1 MKKNGKNK
9 IVLTL
14 SSLAVLAGVSTIV
27 LASQSDK
34 ESSNTAPSIVIN
46 KTTNSTDSE
55 SPTARKVAGRDSFPD
70 EESYLSYKKMVNEV
84 KKGELIVDQSDPDV
98 PNQKDFVGTKSEFII
113 ENWSLEKDDS
123 GNQLLKVPF
132 KFINKTNNN
141 VDLKE
146 YIKNRITAQQLITES
161 LHSLTDL
168 IIEEYPAKI
177 VVDAK
182 GSYSGFL
189 YIRVIQDKPNF
200 GITFNISYVSGGTN
214 NKGGGV
220 ILHDLKANPS
230 F

>member
-1 MKKNGKNK
+1 MKKIGKNK

-14 SSLAVLAGVSTIV
+14 SSLAVLAGVSTIA

-34 ESSNTAPSIVIN
+34 EASNTAPSI
-46 KTTNSTDSE
+46 TSNSTDSK
-55 SPTARKVAGRDSFPD
+55 SSTSRKEAGQDSFPD
-70 EESYLSYKKMVNEV
+70 EESYLSYRNMRDEV
-84 KKGELIVDQSDPDV
+84 KKGELLVEQSDPEA
-98 PNQKDFVGTKSEFII
+98 PNRKDFIGTKSEFII
-113 ENWSLEKDDS
+113 ENWSLEKDNS

-146 YIKNRITAQQLITES
+146 YIKNRITAQQLLTES

-177 VVDAK
+177 VVDGK